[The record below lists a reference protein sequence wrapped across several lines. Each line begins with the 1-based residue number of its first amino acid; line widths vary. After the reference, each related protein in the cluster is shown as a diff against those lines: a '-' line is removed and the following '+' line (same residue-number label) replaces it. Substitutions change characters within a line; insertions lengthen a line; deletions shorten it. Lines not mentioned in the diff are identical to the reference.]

1 MMRRVGCLFGLLLLI
16 AVATIGL
23 IGWVTG
29 AAIGV
34 VHAPPFAHAIVLIVI
49 VISLFGLFRGARRLG
64 GVAGPVDDL
73 IDAAGRIENGDY
85 TTRIPER
92 GPREVRSVARAFNAM
107 SARLEVTDTRRR
119 TFIADVA
126 HELRTPLAV
135 IEGQV
140 ESIVDGVYPADAEH
154 LRPILEQTRA
164 LEHLVDDL
172 RTLALTEAGSLPL
185 NREPLDLEQL
195 VTETTAAFAGEAAG
209 AGVNLTVAQAGPGPM
224 PTVSADPARVR
235 QVLVNLLANALRH
248 TPRGGTITVAVA
260 AAATAT
266 GTRSVAVSVRDSG
279 PGFPPDVLP
288 RAFERFVRGADS
300 SGTGLGLAIARD
312 LVLAHGG
319 EIVATNPPGGGAEVR
334 FSLPIDAT
342 AAGGAAR
349 R

>member
-1 MMRRVGCLFGLLLLI
+1 MMRRVGCLFALLLLLGAATLGLLL
-16 AVATIGL
+16 
-23 IGWVTG
+23 WVTG
-29 AAIGV
+29 AVLGV
-34 VHAPPFAHAIVLIVI
+34 VHAPAYAHVIVLVVI
-49 VISLFGLFRGARRLG
+49 AVGVIGLFRGARRLG

-73 IDAAGRIENGDY
+73 IGAAGRIENGDY
-85 TTRIPER
+85 TTRVAER

-195 VTETTAAFAGEAAG
+195 VTETTATFAGEAAA
-209 AGVNLTVAQAGPGPM
+209 AGVTLTVVPAGPALVP
-224 PTVSADPARVR
+224 PVSADPARIR

-248 TPRGGTITVAVA
+248 TPRGGTITVAITVA
-260 AAATAT
+260 TTAP
-266 GTRSVAVSVRDSG
+266 GAKSVAVSVRDTG
-279 PGFPPDVLP
+279 PGFPTDLLP
-288 RAFERFVRGADS
+288 HAFERFVRGADS

-334 FSLPIDAT
+334 FSLPVDAT
-342 AAGGAAR
+342 AAGSAGGR
-349 R
+349 